1 MSVGDY
7 LTLSVKAV
15 DNEGWDRETRD
26 ILEILLPTT
35 SEIPD
40 LPMDSEEEV
49 AQDQQS
55 NQQDTGFS
63 ALEIIAG
70 ILILIIFLGG
80 GALTGLYFSGYFANR
95 NNHLSQAPQNTQNL
109 NPNPNDE
116 GEQVVDFENREPEHP
131 PLPEGGLPEGWTM
144 EQWKYYG
151 NQWLERNK

>member
-15 DNEGWDRETRD
+15 DKEGWDRETRD

-35 SEIPD
+35 SEIPEQ
-40 LPMDSEEEV
+40 PTDSKEEV
-49 AQDQQS
+49 AKDQQS
-55 NQQDTGFS
+55 DQQDTGFS

-80 GALTGLYFSGYFANR
+80 GALAGLYFSGYFGNR
-95 NNHLSQAPQNTQNL
+95 NSHPSQAPQNAQNL
-109 NPNPNDE
+109 DSNSNDE
-116 GEQVVDFENREPEHP
+116 EDQVVDFEKREPEHP
-131 PLPEGGLPEGWTM
+131 PLPDGGLPEGWTM